1 MTLPKVWRGERGMAI
16 IVTLLVLLSVTVLLG
31 AATLVGSGATLI
43 GTYHDRLTTL
53 ESVADAGLE
62 EARSRIN
69 GDTTAYPETGY
80 TVLEDHA
87 QVYTAGGT
95 VIPGIQRSVYVGPSG
110 LTSGQYGVF
119 GSIVSVVEDARGNRV
134 VRRAEVFQ
142 ESFAKFA
149 YFTDIEGMI
158 YFGGGDQIFGPAHS
172 NDIMKIHSTGATF
185 HGAVT
190 TAQTIQ
196 DPQYGTFKQGYQE
209 HVAYIPMPKTADL
222 TKLQIQGQAGLTA
235 IVSTTAGA
243 DGQASTRI
251 EFVAVDLNGDGLLNG
266 SNEGFIKV
274 YQALAPANAWWV
286 VADTFQYGGSGGQGL
301 RSSFNCGH
309 VRTGY
314 HDNEFQTF
322 ARHGDLGS
330 DARTP
335 ATTTG
340 TRRCFLGGSDILN
353 PDTAFMAVDSLGR
366 WLPWPGTVSGLVAA
380 TGRPDAAY
388 LWPITRALNP
398 SFKGVIYVEGRVAIS
413 GRLRGQVTVAATDD
427 IIVADDMT
435 YVTNPAA
442 GTCQDVMGLFSGDDI
457 LVADNTL
464 NDPFRPYGTQ
474 AYTTW
479 DDTKD
484 EFVHAVVLALDKFG
498 AVRYNSGPNNAQSC
512 EATSWGRGCLYL
524 TGGIIQKARGAVGT
538 IGGTGYLKRYSYDQC
553 AYTNPPP
560 YFPTTGH
567 FARGHYYEVDP
578 TGFDVTAYWA
588 QLTSH

>member
-1 MTLPKVWRGERGMAI
+1 MTLPNVWRDERGIAI
-16 IVTLLVLLSVTVLLG
+16 AVTLLVLLAVTVLLG
-31 AATLVGSGATLI
+31 AATMVGSGAALV

-62 EARSRIN
+62 EARSRMN
-69 GDTTAYPETGY
+69 GDVTVYPESGVV
-80 TVLEDHA
+80 VLEDRV
-87 QVYTAGGT
+87 QVYSAGGT
-95 VIPGIQRSVYVGPSG
+95 LIPGIVRSLYLGPSG
-110 LTSGQYGVF
+110 VTSGQYGVF
-119 GSIVSVVEDARGNRV
+119 GSIVSVVEDTRGNRI
-134 VRRAEVFQ
+134 VRRSEVFQ
-142 ESFAKFA
+142 ESFAKYA

-172 NDIMKIHSTGATF
+172 NDVMKIHSTGATF

-209 HVAYIPMPKTADL
+209 YVAYIPMPKTADL

-235 IVSTTAGA
+235 LVSTTAGGA
-243 DGQASTRI
+243 GQATTRV

-266 SNEGFIKV
+266 TNEGFIKV
-274 YQALAPANAWWV
+274 YQALASTNAWWV
-286 VADTFQYGGSGGQGL
+286 VADTFQYGGSSGQGL
-301 RSSFNCGH
+301 RGSFNCGH

-314 HDNEFQTF
+314 HDNEFETF
-322 ARHGDLGS
+322 PRHGSSGTDS
-330 DARTP
+330 KTT

-340 TRRCFLGGSDILN
+340 TRRCYLGGSDILN
-353 PDTAFMAVDSLGR
+353 PDSAFLPVDSLGR
-366 WLPWPGTVSGLVAA
+366 WLPWPGVVSPLVTA

-388 LWPITRALNP
+388 LWPISRELNP
-398 SFKGVIYVEGRVAIS
+398 SFKGVIYVDGRVAIS

-427 IIVADDMT
+427 IVIADDMT

-442 GTCQDVMGLFSGDDI
+442 GTCQDVMGLFSGNDI

-464 NDPFRPYGTQ
+464 NHPFRPYSTQ
-474 AYTTW
+474 SYTTW
-479 DDTKD
+479 DETKD
-484 EFVHAVVLALDKFG
+484 EFVHAVVLALDNFG
-498 AVRYNSGPNNAQSC
+498 AVRHSSGPTNAQSC
-512 EATSWGRGCLYL
+512 EGTSWGRGCLYL

-538 IGGTGYLKRYSYDQC
+538 TGGTGYLKRYSYDQC
-553 AYTNPPP
+553 AYSNPPP

-578 TGFDVTAYWA
+578 TGFDVTSYWA
-588 QLTSH
+588 QLVAQ